1 MIRDSSEDA
10 SENLVDLVDLQ
21 EGGAGSLIIIIF
33 WISRAARSWR
43 LTIAGRRV
51 AVAEP
56 YLCWCSIVACSATH
70 GEKQG
75 EVGHLRG

>member
-21 EGGAGSLIIIIF
+21 EGGAGLVNYHYF
-33 WISRAARSWR
+33 FDYQSRRSWR

-56 YLCWCSIVACSATH
+56 YLCWCIIVACSATH